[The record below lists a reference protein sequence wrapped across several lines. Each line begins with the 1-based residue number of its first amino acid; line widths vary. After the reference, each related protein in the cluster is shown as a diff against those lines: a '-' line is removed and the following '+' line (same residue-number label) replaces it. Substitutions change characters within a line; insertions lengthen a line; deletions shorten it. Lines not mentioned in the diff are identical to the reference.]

1 LEDISQELQLLSLSP
16 KERLPTA
23 AAPID
28 AQVDQHQ
35 EGPHHAA
42 DLPFNVENVEPQPE
56 GNENNDTRQPQD
68 EPQRKRRRVSRPK
81 GQAPARRSY
90 RLAGRPPA
98 DPLQIEAPAD
108 VVPQEVPAEAIPQ
121 VAAVEVVPPQV
132 APIVQ
137 EVLVPIDEVLQ
148 AIAPAAVAPAVAV
161 ADVDA
166 VAPDVIDNNADEEQM
181 EVDQQQ
187 DLPVVHTVPL
197 TRRQQRHLAATG
209 GWQAFLTPL
218 PQDLPADKLGPR
230 KAARVCRA
238 KNRYLAVALRPNLCD

>member
-1 LEDISQELQLLSLSP
+1 MAD
-16 KERLPTA
+16 
-23 AAPID
+23 APIGG
-28 AQVDQHQ
+28 QVDQHQ

-98 DPLQIEAPAD
+98 DPLQIVAPAD
-108 VVPQEVPAEAIPQ
+108 VVPQVVPAEVFPQ
-121 VAAVEVVPPQV
+121 MAPNEVVAQEAAAEVAPQV

-137 EVLVPIDEVLQ
+137 EILVPIEEVLQ
-148 AIAPAAVAPAVAV
+148 AIVPAAVAPALAPAVVV